1 MDSRTALTVTPD
13 SLVVYSDTRLVLA
26 TLESTAMTLVV
37 TCELATCELA
47 TWVLATCELATC
59 ELATCELAET
69 VSTIGQHGRATSSPS
84 VEPPSVVP

>member
-1 MDSRTALTVTPD
+1 MNSPTTLLVTPD
-13 SLVVYSDTRLVLA
+13 SLVVNPDMRLVRWA
-26 TLESTAMTLVV
+26 AESTAMTLVV
-37 TCELATCELA
+37 TCEF
-47 TWVLATCELATC
+47 ATC